1 MTKCIFTNAV
11 ERKCNRNFQEITFL
25 YFGSKQ
31 RKPVRHK
38 KGRRGS
44 RCGSGYEKSSFNNKG
59 TRRPNREKIY
69 AHHEDKFENEDIGN
83 EMRKEQ
89 YFHG

>member
-31 RKPVRHK
+31 RKPMRHK

-44 RCGSGYEKSSFNNKG
+44 GHESSSFNNKG
-59 TRRPNREKIY
+59 TRRPNREKRY
-69 AHHEDKFENEDIGN
+69 AHHEDKS
-83 EMRKEQ
+83 
-89 YFHG
+89 